1 MTDKKL
7 DIIGGGKK
15 WLYTL
20 LGKSP
25 PAEADSTAGVETV
38 QEIRGPVGSQED
50 SIAGDIKIFKDLI
63 KKGVDGTKTILSPF
77 AKKGVESTV
86 ATTKAVTGSVDSKFI
101 KIAVRSFIVI
111 IFAIILIYIASFLF
125 KRLREEKTVSQ
136 NGGAPVTQVPYEP
149 FKPSVYANDPEVL
162 ILEEEI
168 GILERELYGVNI
180 KEDGIKPPQ
189 LDWNISF

>member
-1 MTDKKL
+1 MADKKL

-20 LGKSP
+20 LGKTP

-38 QEIRGPVGSQED
+38 QETQEGVGFQED
-50 SIAGDIKIFKDLI
+50 SVAGDIKVFKDLV

-77 AKKGVESTV
+77 AKKGVDSTV
-86 ATTKAVTGSVDSKFI
+86 ATTKAVAGSVDGKFI
-101 KIAVRSFIVI
+101 KIAVRSFVAILL
-111 IFAIILIYIASFLF
+111 AIILIIIASRLF
-125 KRLREEKTVSQ
+125 KEFREEKPVSQ
-136 NGGAPVTQVPYEP
+136 NGGAPVTRVPYEP
-149 FKPSVYANDPEVL
+149 HKPSVYEQDPEIL